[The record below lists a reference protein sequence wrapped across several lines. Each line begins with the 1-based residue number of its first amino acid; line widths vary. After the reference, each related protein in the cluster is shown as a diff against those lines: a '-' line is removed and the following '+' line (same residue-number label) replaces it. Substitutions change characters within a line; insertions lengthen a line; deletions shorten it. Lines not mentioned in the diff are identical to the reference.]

1 MVKSAPPISSMS
13 PLAPVSEL
21 IWTLAKLG
29 TAGKPRI
36 FAVPCASKSS
46 PVYMR
51 STLNA
56 RGAHTVSVSCMMFP
70 PEVFD
75 EPVSCRGC
83 EDHLEKLDETV
94 GQGPFTSE
102 LLLVGPTAELI
113 TGNSDGARLPALRI
127 RFTRWPVVAGSRA
140 KTHRRRSLSHG
151 AGHPD
156 ERSAP
161 AAHSRRRPF
170 PESGMTFAAALSY
183 ARAAFSRS
191 LARPEI

>member
-75 EPVSCRGC
+75 EPDSFRVAAVRII
-83 EDHLEKLDETV
+83 LKKIDETV
-94 GQGPFTSE
+94 GQGRY
-102 LLLVGPTAELI
+102 VGAS
-113 TGNSDGARLPALRI
+113 TGWADRRAYYGARLPALRI
-127 RFTRWPVVAGSRA
+127 RFSTPVGSDTLPG
-140 KTHRRRSLSHG
+140 KH
-151 AGHPD
+151 
-156 ERSAP
+156 
-161 AAHSRRRPF
+161 
-170 PESGMTFAAALSY
+170 ESPG
-183 ARAAFSRS
+183 FSESWGR
-191 LARPEI
+191 